1 MDKYNFKDFKIHNVT
16 IDNTTHKLYRV
27 LFAKIIAKGSMIAVN
42 SRVGP
47 PRFLEINFSNPMWDD
62 VREFYKDRD
71 IEFIDNREL
80 EPNEA
85 FLYRNIDQDLDM
97 YLRST
102 SKTELDPNDFV
113 RRIKFSGG
121 IIDKLYNRK
130 ERIKKL
136 LDGR

>member
-1 MDKYNFKDFKIHNVT
+1 MSYNFKDFEIHNVT
-16 IDNTTHKLYRV
+16 IGESSNKLYRV
-27 LFAKIIAKGSMIAVN
+27 LLSRIISKGSEIAVD

-71 IEFIDNREL
+71 IEFIDNPEL

-85 FLYRNIDQDLDM
+85 FLYRNIDQDAKM

-102 SKTELDPNDFV
+102 GNTELDPNDFV
-113 RRIKFSGG
+113 RRIMFSGG

-130 ERIKKL
+130 ERIRKL
-136 LDGR
+136 LGKTI